1 MCLDKKLVLTFIISI
16 LLFNNILYPQQSEL
30 SKRVNDLSSFIASN
44 YFNELKN
51 TNSDL
56 ALVDSIYLRALKISN
71 FNYSEACLA
80 LTFATV
86 PYKKVPIVLPLFNV
100 TVYYPLISASD
111 SIFKLKNQ
119 NLPKDLFFDTPQNSF
134 GDKDKLAHFFGSA
147 FISYSTL
154 FFDLGN
160 LIGYFVEVFEKNFQ
174 VQNNIDIRDLAADKL
189 GDYFGKILKNNKQ
202 ILPSDMF
209 IIYSVNTF
217 RFVYP

>member
-1 MCLDKKLVLTFIISI
+1 MYKKIVLIFLISI
-16 LLFNNILYPQQSEL
+16 LLNKFAFPQQSEL
-30 SKRVNDLSSFIASN
+30 SKRVNYLSSFIASN
-44 YFNELKN
+44 YFNELKKS
-51 TNSDL
+51 NSDI
-56 ALVDSIYLRALKISN
+56 ALVDSIYFRALDISN
-71 FNYSEACLA
+71 YNYSEACLA

-86 PYKKVPIVLPLFNV
+86 PYKKVPIVLPLLNV

-119 NLPKDLFFDTPQNSF
+119 NLPKNLFYDTPQNSF

-154 FFDLGN
+154 FFDLGD

-174 VQNNIDIRDLAADKL
+174 VQNIIDKRDLTADKL

-202 ILPSDMF
+202 ILPSDLF
-209 IIYSVNTF
+209 IFYSVNTF